1 MGNIYPVE
9 LLKPQIEEKS
19 YDLDNLTQYLD
30 EKVEYLK
37 TNKHKNK
44 EEHLDLILS
53 NYNKRMSVYGTTI
66 IDHVCMKNNINPFIS
81 ITNKDSSL
89 NNETILNII
98 KECDQF
104 YDDFEST
111 VNYKG
116 IILKENNK
124 YIDYCPFILQ
134 QFNEESIDQFDNFSL
149 AIDNYYSHY
158 DSNKIDKDMEISQVK
173 ITQKVDKIKQDQS
186 NRIKELHT
194 KILNNEMKAKLIENN
209 VELVDV
215 TINII
220 RSYLAKSLQW
230 EAIERAVEREKE
242 LENPVAKCIK
252 CLNLDRNCFTI
263 ELLTFDNE
271 TGLVEIDI
279 TQNAFKNAEMYY
291 VKAKED
297 KTKMDK
303 TMIAS
308 EKLQKKAEK
317 EANKE
322 LELLTNQVPVFRE
335 IRKAEWFE
343 KFHWFISSENY
354 LVICGRD
361 SIQNELIVKKYMKAY
376 DIFVYILLLYKN
388 IDTFRCSWFCKYI
401 SY

>member
-1 MGNIYPVE
+1 
-9 LLKPQIEEKS
+9 
-19 YDLDNLTQYLD
+19 
-30 EKVEYLK
+30 
-37 TNKHKNK
+37 
-44 EEHLDLILS
+44 
-53 NYNKRMSVYGTTI
+53 MSVYGTTI
-66 IDHVCMKNNINPFIS
+66 VDHICIKNNINPTMS
-81 ITNKDSSL
+81 IIKETVS
-89 NNETILNII
+89 NEVLLNII
-98 KECDQF
+98 MECDQF
-104 YDDFEST
+104 YDEFESS
-111 VNYKG
+111 VNYPG
-116 IILKENNK
+116 IIIKENNNK

-134 QFNEESIDQFDNFSL
+134 QFNLESIDKYDTFSL
-149 AIDNYYSHY
+149 AIDNYYSHF
-158 DSNKIDKDMEISQVK
+158 DSNKIDKDMEISQIK
-173 ITQKVDKIKQDQS
+173 ITQKVDKIKMDQT
-186 NRIKELHT
+186 NRIKELHS

-230 EAIERAVEREKE
+230 EAIERSVEREKE

-271 TGLVEIDI
+271 SGLVEIDI

-297 KTKMDK
+297 KIKMEK
-303 TMIAS
+303 TVAAS

-361 SIQNELIVKKYMKAY
+361 SIQNELIVKKYMKPY
-376 DIFVYILLLYKN
+376 DIFV
-388 IDTFRCSWFCKYI
+388 
-401 SY
+401 